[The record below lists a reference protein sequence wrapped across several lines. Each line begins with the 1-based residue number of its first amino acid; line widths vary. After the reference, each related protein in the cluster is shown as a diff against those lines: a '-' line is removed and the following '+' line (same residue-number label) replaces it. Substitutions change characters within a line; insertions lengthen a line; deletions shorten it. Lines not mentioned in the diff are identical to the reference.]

1 MLPTSSRR
9 RRVMTSR
16 VIFRH
21 DAPVPRA
28 RTSTDYW
35 LSMIGAAAAGIIVL
49 VQAIRS
55 DDSGVILTCLILDA
69 LSVVIIVINWR
80 RLRRRNRT

>member
-1 MLPTSSRR
+1 
-9 RRVMTSR
+9 
-16 VIFRH
+16 
-21 DAPVPRA
+21 
-28 RTSTDYW
+28 
-35 LSMIGAAAAGIIVL
+35 MIGAAAAGIIVL